1 MNDLSTDPICALA
14 TANGMGAI
22 AVIRVSGSGSKAL
35 VSKAFSKDLTPLASH
50 SVHLGWMLS
59 AHGERLGHAL

>member
-35 VSKAFSKDLTPLASH
+35 VSKA
-50 SVHLGWMLS
+50 
-59 AHGERLGHAL
+59 